1 MLTFS
6 EKFALFDMANRMVE
20 KPVTNKSLTNKRYEI
35 VVEIYR
41 KLLPEF
47 EVNASNDSP
56 ELKLGKYKS

>member
-20 KPVTNKSLTNKRYEI
+20 KPVTNESLTNKRYEI